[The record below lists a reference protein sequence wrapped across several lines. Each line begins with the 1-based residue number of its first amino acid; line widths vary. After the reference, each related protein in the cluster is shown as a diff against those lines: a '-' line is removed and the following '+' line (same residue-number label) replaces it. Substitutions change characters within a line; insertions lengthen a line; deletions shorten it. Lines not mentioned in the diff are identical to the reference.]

1 MPVCDINGLK
11 CSERIKKDL
20 GDECL
25 NPCEGLFAD
34 IKRLPVENFATV
46 PYKMLIKSYS
56 KHSRFNESEYR
67 IPSKL
72 TSNSKIL
79 Y

>member
-1 MPVCDINGLK
+1 M
-11 CSERIKKDL
+11 
-20 GDECL
+20 

-34 IKRLPVENFATV
+34 IKRLPVENLKTV
-46 PYKMLIKSYS
+46 PYKKLVKSYS

-72 TSNSKIL
+72 TSKL
-79 Y
+79 KTFY